1 MTLDEIKILEENT
14 FLADTENEEE
24 IIFYEN
30 DQIVGSLTPVVEKEE
45 TEEYTAMKSPEV
57 LDEENNIVYWSENQ
71 LNLFF

>member
-14 FLADTENEEE
+14 FLTDTENEEE

-45 TEEYTAMKSPEV
+45 TEEYTAIKSPEV
-57 LDEENNIVYWSENQ
+57 LEEENNIVYWSENQ

>member
-30 DQIVGSLTPVVEKEE
+30 D
-45 TEEYTAMKSPEV
+45 
-57 LDEENNIVYWSENQ
+57 
-71 LNLFF
+71 